1 MVILERPASSRLY
14 KMALCVGALSLLSIG
29 VIWMWGCGA
38 ISSPSLSKEIDPA
51 PRRTPIAQNL
61 SPISSPT
68 TAKVF
73 SLQDSYLGEKERG
86 VSYFSE
92 TSRSVYEVM
101 IKDGKLCSAQ
111 GDRLDPQLSL
121 PEHSDRTGT
130 AIYVL
135 DTWGTLYVTFDHR
148 FGEVHHSSLVAGAPV
163 LAAGEMVVIDGL
175 LLSISNSSGHYK
187 PPPHAIDV
195 VLERLER
202 LGADLSQVERFEI
215 YPDGRRTHR
224 MHNTLMTHSR

>member
-1 MVILERPASSRLY
+1 
-14 KMALCVGALSLLSIG
+14 MALFIGGISLLSTG
-29 VIWMWGCGA
+29 VIWLWGCGA
-38 ISSPSLSKEIDPA
+38 ISTPSLSRELDPSSRQA
-51 PRRTPIAQNL
+51 TITRSL
-61 SPISSPT
+61 SPVSSRVPT
-68 TAKVF
+68 QTF

-92 TSRSVYEVM
+92 RDRSAYEVL

-148 FGEVHHSSLVAGAPV
+148 FGEIHHSSLVAGAPV
-163 LAAGEMVVIDGL
+163 LAAGEMVIMDGL
-175 LLSISNSSGHYK
+175 LLSISNASGHYK
-187 PPPHAIDV
+187 PPPQAIDV
-195 VLERLER
+195 VLEHLDRF
-202 LGADLSQVERFEI
+202 GADLSQVERFEI
-215 YPDGRRTHR
+215 YPDGRRAHR